1 MSLIYSLYSINIDW
15 FNCGWSKKSQMAD
28 SKKLSF
34 FKNANSQYFFDK
46 ISGIG
51 PWVYKINWCKGH
63 WCENRTLG
71 GVGGQKSSDII
82 NRCFLIKPTFISRT
96 NECGSH
102 KDATDVG
109 FKNNWD
115 HTDQLFLLNMLKMA
129 KNSREERKKP
139 TRKYL
144 ETIL

>member
-1 MSLIYSLYSINIDW
+1 MFLFYV
-15 FNCGWSKKSQMAD
+15 
-28 SKKLSF
+28 LSF
-34 FKNANSQYFFDK
+34 FKKGDTIQGGDINQGIVKCRSFNARTTLFTMHIRFHLLRIYM
-46 ISGIG
+46 
-51 PWVYKINWCKGH
+51 IN
-63 WCENRTLG
+63 
-71 GVGGQKSSDII
+71 
-82 NRCFLIKPTFISRT
+82 KPTFISRT

-129 KNSREERKKP
+129 KHSREERKKP
-139 TRKYL
+139 TQKYL

>member
-1 MSLIYSLYSINIDW
+1 MWIQCDIRIRFHICKNLSYLIN
-15 FNCGWSKKSQMAD
+15 
-28 SKKLSF
+28 
-34 FKNANSQYFFDK
+34 
-46 ISGIG
+46 
-51 PWVYKINWCKGH
+51 
-63 WCENRTLG
+63 
-71 GVGGQKSSDII
+71 
-82 NRCFLIKPTFISRT
+82 KPTFISRT

-139 TRKYL
+139 TQKYL

>member
-1 MSLIYSLYSINIDW
+1 M
-15 FNCGWSKKSQMAD
+15 
-28 SKKLSF
+28 
-34 FKNANSQYFFDK
+34 YFWDRLFT
-46 ISGIG
+46 
-51 PWVYKINWCKGH
+51 W
-63 WCENRTLG
+63 
-71 GVGGQKSSDII
+71 QKSSDII
-82 NRCFLIKPTFISRT
+82 NVCSLIKPTFISRT

-129 KNSREERKKP
+129 KHSREERKKP
-139 TRKYL
+139 TQKYL

>member
-1 MSLIYSLYSINIDW
+1 MQELDNFFTINIRLHIPI
-15 FNCGWSKKSQMAD
+15 MY
-28 SKKLSF
+28 L
-34 FKNANSQYFFDK
+34 
-46 ISGIG
+46 
-51 PWVYKINWCKGH
+51 
-63 WCENRTLG
+63 
-71 GVGGQKSSDII
+71 
-82 NRCFLIKPTFISRT
+82 PTFISRT

-139 TRKYL
+139 TQKYL